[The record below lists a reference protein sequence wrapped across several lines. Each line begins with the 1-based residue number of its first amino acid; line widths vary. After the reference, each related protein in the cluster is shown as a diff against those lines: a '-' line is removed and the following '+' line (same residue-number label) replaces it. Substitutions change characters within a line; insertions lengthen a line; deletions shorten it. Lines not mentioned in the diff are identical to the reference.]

1 MHVKRIWSQSTS
13 ITFDAEVMKAVIM
26 KRKYQMLITAPIFS
40 LILTSIFSWSLHY
53 YQLCI
58 VSYIPYSNPKGNQNF
73 WYIDN
78 LGKGWKENLPS
89 FKTIS
94 KQIRASMFPI
104 FLFFNHSWNLLS
116 LSPSWVFLPLFQ
128 QMLLLKILML
138 LWVTLSSKLV
148 PRGFLLSLWI
158 YLTILRAAISII
170 KTALKVFLS
179 TLILNLFKLST

>member
-1 MHVKRIWSQSTS
+1 MTMHVKRIWSQSTS

-40 LILTSIFSWSLHY
+40 LILTSIFSWSLHFY
-53 YQLCI
+53 HLCI

-116 LSPSWVFLPLFQ
+116 LSPFLSFPPIISTNASLENTYVALSYFKF
-128 QMLLLKILML
+128 KI
-138 LWVTLSSKLV
+138 SSKRFSFV
-148 PRGFLLSLWI
+148 PLNISNYFESSNKYHKNCIKSISI
-158 YLTILRAAISII
+158 YLNTQL
-170 KTALKVFLS
+170 V
-179 TLILNLFKLST
+179 

>member
-1 MHVKRIWSQSTS
+1 MTMHVKRIWSQSTS

-40 LILTSIFSWSLHY
+40 LILTSIFSWSLHFY
-53 YQLCI
+53 HLCI

-94 KQIRASMFPI
+94 KQISASMF
-104 FLFFNHSWNLLS
+104 LFSGSSIIREIYYPCPL
-116 LSPSWVFLPLFQ
+116 SWVFLPLFQ
-128 QMLLLKILML
+128 QMLFLKILML
-138 LWVTLSSKLV
+138 L
-148 PRGFLLSLWI
+148 
-158 YLTILRAAISII
+158 
-170 KTALKVFLS
+170 
-179 TLILNLFKLST
+179 